1 MFQSGDVL
9 CSGWTGGAA
18 EEARPA
24 LNFWTPSRLFY
35 QCTSQSLT
43 QIIAISPFKGFF
55 KCYMYVCTWCGHFL
69 QNVTC
74 ELSTYTN
81 QQMFLC
87 LWCPSKIIQ
96 CCRQISWYISDD
108 YPVTT
113 MKIQLNSQM
122 PKESKHLKG
131 HSVLPVSRLWRP
143 ARALCI
149 LCILKECFIRL
160 RHTLSCYNISSPHS
174 SGPFSENTS
183 NRSLS
188 RCPLSKARPQGHCHR
203 YPRCECFRGS
213 SGIQQLIS
221 DYHTIGFGLNGP
233 NRPKILEVLAKVFGP
248 IWRHQFWTGGLNGPR
263 YAVKKWDYLGIFPK
277 WRTHHHPAF

>member
-1 MFQSGDVL
+1 MFQSGDVW

-35 QCTSQSLT
+35 QCKLSLKLLRFRHSQDSSSAMYVPDAD
-43 QIIAISPFKGFF
+43 ISCKMSPFK
-55 KCYMYVCTWCGHFL
+55 H
-69 QNVTC
+69 
-74 ELSTYTN
+74 STYTN

-108 YPVTT
+108 YPKTT

-122 PKESKHLKG
+122 PKESKHLK
-131 HSVLPVSRLWRP
+131 
-143 ARALCI
+143 AQA
-149 LCILKECFIRL
+149 
-160 RHTLSCYNISSPHS
+160 CYNISSPHS

-188 RCPLSKARPQGHCHR
+188 RCPLSKARTPLPSVSQMWVPAMAHNASKDPQE
-203 YPRCECFRGS
+203 Y
-213 SGIQQLIS
+213 
-221 DYHTIGFGLNGP
+221 N
-233 NRPKILEVLAKVFGP
+233 N
-248 IWRHQFWTGGLNGPR
+248 
-263 YAVKKWDYLGIFPK
+263 
-277 WRTHHHPAF
+277 